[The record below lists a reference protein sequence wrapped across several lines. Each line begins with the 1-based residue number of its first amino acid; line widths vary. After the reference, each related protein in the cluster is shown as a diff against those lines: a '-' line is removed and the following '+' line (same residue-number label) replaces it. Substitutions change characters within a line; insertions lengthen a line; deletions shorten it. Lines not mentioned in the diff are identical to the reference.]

1 MITENGIVTDVNPS
15 LAWIRTIRSG
25 TCESCSS
32 KDNCG
37 TSHSGKK
44 EMMIAVKNTL
54 NVNKGDQVVIGLET
68 KPLLVVTF
76 LLYVFPVILLITG
89 ALIGNSIAPS
99 FDMDPSILS
108 LVTGIIFFC
117 VAFFII
123 RKKSRTLSTNESYKP
138 FLVRKKSSAIQQNC
152 IIF

>member
-1 MITENGIVTDVNPS
+1 MITENGIVTDVNSS

-44 EMMIAVKNTL
+44 EMTVTVKNTL
-54 NVNKGDQVVIGLET
+54 NVKKGDQVIIGLET

-76 LLYVFPVILLITG
+76 LLYVFPVLLLILG
-89 ALIGNSIAPS
+89 ALIGNSIAP
-99 FDMDPSILS
+99 FFHMNPSLLS
-108 LVTGIIFFC
+108 LVLGCLFFC
-117 VAFFII
+117 AAFFII
-123 RKKSRTLSTNESYKP
+123 RKKSETLSTRESYNP
-138 FLVRKKSSAIQQNC
+138 FLVRKKSTAISGGC
-152 IIF
+152 SLS